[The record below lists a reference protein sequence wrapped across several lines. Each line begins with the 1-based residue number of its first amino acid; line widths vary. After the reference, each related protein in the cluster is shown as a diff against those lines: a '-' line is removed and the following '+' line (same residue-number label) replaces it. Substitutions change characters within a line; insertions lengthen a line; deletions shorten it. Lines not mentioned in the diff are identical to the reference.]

1 MLGVKAAIVVVA
13 LVILVVL
20 PLLIR
25 ETYRLNKHDRPNQRA
40 ERRTETT
47 ER

>member
-1 MLGVKAAIVVVA
+1 MSGVKAAVIVVA
-13 LVILVVL
+13 IVILVVL
-20 PLLIR
+20 PLLLR

-40 ERRTETT
+40 KQRAETT

>member
-20 PLLIR
+20 PLLLR
-25 ETYRLNKHDRPNQRA
+25 ETYRLNKHDRPNRHAEHRA
-40 ERRTETT
+40 KTT
-47 ER
+47 E